1 MLWDFATFRRCI
13 AGLGHNF
20 PLLFENVLIHNYF
33 GLHDTY
39 PFEKTNLNINIES
52 DYIKRI

>member
-1 MLWDFATFRRCI
+1 MLWHFATFRRCI

-20 PLLFENVLIHNYF
+20 PLLFENVLIRNYF

-39 PFEKTNLNINIES
+39 PFEKTNLSINIES